1 MISGKNKLKYMRELF
16 NQSKFEEFEA
26 AYNKA
31 VQENKTEFSFENNTI
46 LVTYAKYLIDYLS
59 NTYE

>member
-16 NQSKFEEFEA
+16 NQSKLEEFEA

-31 VQENKTEFSFENNTI
+31 VQENKTEFIFENNTI

>member
-1 MISGKNKLKYMRELF
+1 MRELF
-16 NQSKFEEFEA
+16 NQSKLEEFEA

>member
-1 MISGKNKLKYMRELF
+1 MRELF

>member
-1 MISGKNKLKYMRELF
+1 MRELF
-16 NQSKFEEFEA
+16 NQNKFEEFEA

-31 VQENKTEFSFENNTI
+31 VEENKTEFTFDGNTV
-46 LVTYAKYLIDYLS
+46 LVTYAKYLIEYLS